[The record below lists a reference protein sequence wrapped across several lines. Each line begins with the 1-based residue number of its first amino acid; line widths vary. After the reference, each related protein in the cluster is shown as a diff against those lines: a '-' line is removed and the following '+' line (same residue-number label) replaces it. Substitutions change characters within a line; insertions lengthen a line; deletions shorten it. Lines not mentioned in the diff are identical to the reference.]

1 MADITLPSLG
11 ESVTE
16 GIITRWFKQVGD
28 RVERDEPILEVSTDK
43 VDSEMPSPAAGILM
57 EILVPEGETAEVGA
71 RLGVIGDAD
80 GSAPAPTPQSEP
92 KAEVKAAPAP
102 KAAASSGA
110 ARVQSP
116 LIRRMLAQH
125 HVSVDHV
132 TATGVGG
139 RVTREDAI
147 RAATQPKESGTPGVA
162 HPPMS
167 AHASLSVDVDFSHVE
182 RFVNTDATAFSF
194 VARAVVLATAEHP
207 WMNTSFDGFVVAGQ
221 PDVNLGIALS
231 VGETLVAPVVQHAQ
245 RRSFSDL
252 VAEIG
257 AMTKRALAGDARVM
271 DLLGGTVTLV
281 PPTVEGITSAQAVVQ
296 PGQVAALAVGTITK
310 RAWVID
316 PDGDALIAVR
326 PIGTISV
333 AIDDRAVRSDEA
345 ARYLARIKEL
355 LETRDWS
362 KEQ

>member
-1 MADITLPSLG
+1 M
-11 ESVTE
+11 
-16 GIITRWFKQVGD
+16 
-28 RVERDEPILEVSTDK
+28 
-43 VDSEMPSPAAGILM
+43 
-57 EILVPEGETAEVGA
+57 
-71 RLGVIGDAD
+71 
-80 GSAPAPTPQSEP
+80 
-92 KAEVKAAPAP
+92 
-102 KAAASSGA
+102 
-110 ARVQSP
+110 
-116 LIRRMLAQH
+116 
-125 HVSVDHV
+125 
-132 TATGVGG
+132 
-139 RVTREDAI
+139 
-147 RAATQPKESGTPGVA
+147 
-162 HPPMS
+162 
-167 AHASLSVDVDFSHVE
+167 
-182 RFVNTDATAFSF
+182 
-194 VARAVVLATAEHP
+194 
-207 WMNTSFDGFVVAGQ
+207 
-221 PDVNLGIALS
+221 
-231 VGETLVAPVVQHAQ
+231 APVVQQAQ

-271 DLLGGTVTLV
+271 DLLGGTITLV